1 MREVSSSKI
10 SSLRDIV
17 LEKANSEKETL
28 LSESHRETEEW
39 LTRETEKLQKEVDH
53 IIQEAHKN
61 ADVIRRRHIMSAERE
76 KATDILRTQN
86 RVFSDALNKLQ
97 DKLVQLRDSKS
108 YVDIL
113 TGMCVEAIESL
124 KDVDSLT
131 LRLATVD
138 AGFADQIIEKTKK
151 IIPNVTLTFDR
162 EPAPILGG
170 CRIST
175 ADNSRQVNLD
185 WQNIAQEMADTL
197 AEQLLPL
204 L

>member
-1 MREVSSSKI
+1 MRERAELPLVVAIPDRFGTERGADFLTRLRSRSNRGEDVMREVSNNKKN
-10 SSLRDIV
+10 SLRDII
-17 LEKANSEKETL
+17 LEKGTRKRNSPF
-28 LSESHRETEEW
+28 ESHRETEEW
-39 LTRETEKLQKEVDH
+39 LTRETEKLQKEVDQ
-53 IIQEAHKN
+53 IIQEAHKK

-138 AGFADQIIEKTKK
+138 AGYADQIIEKTK
-151 IIPNVTLTFDR
+151 R
-162 EPAPILGG
+162 
-170 CRIST
+170 
-175 ADNSRQVNLD
+175 
-185 WQNIAQEMADTL
+185 
-197 AEQLLPL
+197 
-204 L
+204 